1 MPISDWSSDVCS
13 SDLLDY
19 LQAKNT
25 ADADTVYAMLS
36 SELASY
42 ASPAA
47 WKETRRAL
55 NARLGAG
62 AEAAVVR
69 LTWYD
74 DPQNAPTP
82 GRYAAADYR
91 VAYPNE
97 AFACGSVVWR
107 TAERRVGKERVRK

>member
-1 MPISDWSSDVCS
+1 
-13 SDLLDY
+13 
-19 LQAKNT
+19 
-25 ADADTVYAMLS
+25 MLS

-47 WKETRRAL
+47 WKETRSAL

-74 DPQNAPTP
+74 DPQNAPTH

-91 VAYPNE
+91 VDYPHE
-97 AFACGSVVWR
+97 AFACGYVVWLR
-107 TAERRVGKERVRK
+107 QSDGGYLEIGRAYVCTPVTHAHLVCRLSLGLIIPT

>member
-1 MPISDWSSDVCS
+1 
-13 SDLLDY
+13 
-19 LQAKNT
+19 
-25 ADADTVYAMLS
+25 MLS

-47 WKETRRAL
+47 WKETRSAL

-74 DPQNAPTP
+74 DPQNAPTH

-91 VAYPNE
+91 VDYPNE
-97 AFACGSVVWR
+97 AFACGYVVWLR
-107 TAERRVGKERVRK
+107 QSDGGYLVVRDEERAETRRVGKEGVSTCRSRS